1 MTVAAPTTIWLLSPA
16 AAMAAGPVV
25 TSGVTNSPA
34 YVARSHGAVTSNNW
48 SGYAV
53 QTSKEFTEVVGSWV
67 QPAVDCTQTTG
78 RPRSAFWVGLDGYA
92 NQTVEQ
98 IGTQSSCAD
107 GSASYFA
114 WWQMYPSPFVTLST
128 SAYPVD
134 PGDTLTATVTRSGT
148 SYTLSLGSSAGW
160 TYSTVQTGD
169 GANSSAEWIAS
180 SPPLCPSCGYS
191 RLSDFGEVTFSGAR
205 AAAGGKLRPISSYRY
220 DAGPEEITMLGTG
233 GITRAQP
240 SSLTSNGKGFSVTWD
255 HS

>member
-1 MTVAAPTTIWLLSPA
+1 MTLAALTTIWLSSSA
-16 AAMAAGPVV
+16 AALAA
-25 TSGVTNSPA
+25 TSGEPNSPA
-34 YVARSHGAVTSNNW
+34 HTARSHGAATSDNW

-53 QTSKEFTEVVGSWV
+53 QASKEFTEAVGSWV
-67 QPAVDCTQTTG
+67 QSTVTCTQATGTT
-78 RPRSAFWVGLDGYA
+78 RSAFWVGLDGYA
-92 NQTVEQ
+92 DQTVEQ

-107 GSASYFA
+107 GSPSYFS
-114 WWQMYPSPFVTLST
+114 WWQMYPSPFVELST

-148 SYTLSLGSSAGW
+148 SYTLSLESSEGW

-180 SPPLCPSCGYS
+180 SPPLCPSCGFAP
-191 RLSDFGEVTFSGAR
+191 LSDFGEVTFSGAR
-205 AAAGGKLRPISSYRY
+205 AAVGGKLRPVSSYRY